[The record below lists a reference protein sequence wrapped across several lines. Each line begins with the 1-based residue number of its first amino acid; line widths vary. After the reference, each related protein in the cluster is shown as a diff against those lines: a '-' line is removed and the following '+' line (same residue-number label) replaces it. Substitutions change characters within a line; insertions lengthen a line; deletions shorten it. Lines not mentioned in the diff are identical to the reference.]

1 MGNSRSRQDY
11 ESINTIRER
20 NNNVINNL
28 ENNLTNLQRTVQLI
42 RSEPIGE
49 ARLYLSKFT
58 INYIMNEN
66 YPRTN
71 NFEIR
76 DIFKRYF
83 NINNFTGDVDGDDFR
98 EKVSSF
104 SVICQMGN
112 LTNNIVSKLM
122 LNAAY
127 RQITLFGE
135 DNLRN
140 KIIPPNLILETE
152 VDIQGLPRS
161 NNDGR
166 NMTMPFSRLR
176 GCLKNMSIIIS
187 KICESAYNYI
197 CLIENDAE
205 KLQSITEEYQEY
217 QSKFINTMLDFRVN
231 SFETYIRDFERIHN
245 NPDVEYAEQQP
256 EQQES
261 RQQEAQ
267 EDNTREVQVDNLLP
281 ETIRQR
287 II

>member
-127 RQITLFGE
+127 MQITLFGE

-152 VDIQGLPRS
+152 VEIQGLPRS

-197 CLIENDAE
+197 CLVENDAE

-245 NPDVEYAEQQP
+245 NPDVEFA